1 VPFRMSWLALT
12 GAMKQE
18 FVVDAGASE
27 VARRAA

>member
-1 VPFRMSWLALT
+1 MSWLTLT

-18 FVVDAGASE
+18 VVVDADASD